1 MSGSGVWIV
10 TPRSGTPYR
19 VTLAPDGDGWSA
31 TVEREGERWT
41 FALAP
46 GAGGERA
53 WAGDRPLRWRHDR
66 AAGRLTLNGT
76 PHVLTVES
84 EAAHHRADGARS
96 AAPARARDVRAPMP
110 GLVVA
115 VLAREGDRVAAG
127 QAVMVV
133 EAMKM
138 ENEIGAPSDGVVA
151 KVSVRPGEA
160 VEKEAFLFRI
170 EPAP

>member
-1 MSGSGVWIV
+1 
-10 TPRSGTPYR
+10 
-19 VTLAPDGDGWSA
+19 
-31 TVEREGERWT
+31 
-41 FALAP
+41 
-46 GAGGERA
+46 
-53 WAGDRPLRWRHDR
+53 
-66 AAGRLTLNGT
+66 
-76 PHVLTVES
+76 
-84 EAAHHRADGARS
+84 
-96 AAPARARDVRAPMP
+96 MP